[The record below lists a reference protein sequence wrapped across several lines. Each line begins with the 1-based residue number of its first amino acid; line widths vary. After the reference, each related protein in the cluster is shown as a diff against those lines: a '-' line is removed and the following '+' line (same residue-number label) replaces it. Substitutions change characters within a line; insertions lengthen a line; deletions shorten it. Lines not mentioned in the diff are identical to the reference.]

1 MQARFQDLPM
11 KFRSLFTTSEA
22 LHKFMMIRPTYAS
35 LIFADVFSSEG
46 VLAEH
51 NNHPAGAAPVL
62 FSVSLPGFAKS
73 IFAMDCIIV
82 DKSTWENAWDCFFTS
97 VRVGTGSPTTIEMVD
112 TLVTITSNAL
122 GIKPTHSIDEEIA
135 TDPTAVKVECGEGG
149 AQGALVVDSDLV
161 VDSMAAAAGSVP
173 EECDWVTWGP
183 CCLNTLSHFCIKP
196 GAHMRRS
203 INDASSHKDVVV
215 FDIAPEMLSSHLL
228 HLIGVTITS
237 HVYTWAL
244 SDGYANTL
252 PLLGMPNGPNG
263 PSFSIRANTAENFT
277 NAQLRFAGDV
287 TTTRTFMLMASCLCS
302 IISLILI

>member
-1 MQARFQDLPM
+1 MQARFHDLPM

-82 DKSTWENAWDCFFTS
+82 DKSTWENAWDSFFTS

-196 GAHMRRS
+196 GAHVRRS

-252 PLLGMPNGPNG
+252 LLLGMPNGPNG

>member
-112 TLVTITSNAL
+112 TLVSLTSNAL

-149 AQGALVVDSDLV
+149 AQGALVVDLV

>member
-1 MQARFQDLPM
+1 MQARFQDLPV

-112 TLVTITSNAL
+112 TLVSLTSNTL